1 MGMTLLHAALL
12 DDVST
17 CYEISLKRFNRK
29 KLEHLRQRLGKKYS
43 EALCNLISSML
54 VFDPQARIGMHQLQR
69 AVDQLSSEP
78 LTINSFVDNDQLT
91 SEQHL

>member
-54 VFDPQARIGMHQLQR
+54 VFDPHTRIGMHQLQR

-78 LTINSFVDNDQLT
+78 LTINSFVDNDQL
-91 SEQHL
+91 SS

>member
-1 MGMTLLHAALL
+1 MTLLHAALL

-17 CYEISLKRFNRK
+17 CYEVSLKRFNKK

-43 EALCNLISSML
+43 EGLCNLINSML
-54 VFDPQARIGMHQLQR
+54 MFDPQARIGMHQLQR
-69 AVDQLSSEP
+69 AVDHINSEP
-78 LTINSFVDNDQLT
+78 LTINSFVDNDPLS